1 MVEKTEEKVSIFEQ
15 LVNVNVNDHV
25 EKKNAGGT
33 ELTYLSWAWAWKEA
47 KTRCPD
53 IEYEIVRQP
62 DGLPYVYDPNTGYMV
77 FTKVQV
83 EDMVYPMW
91 LPVMDSNNRAM
102 KMEPY
107 EVTFKS
113 GKSIYVQAATMMDIN
128 KAIMR
133 CLVKNIAVATGIGL
147 YIYAGEDLPEEV
159 IEEKVE
165 KKKTQKKTQKKE
177 ESNPSEQSN
186 SEEDPEYK
194 KKKEAYQDLI
204 KFCTEHKIDVVKIC
218 EECNVTKDSG
228 VKAFEIALEH
238 ARVKAMTEGK

>member
-15 LVNVNVNDHV
+15 LVNVNINDHV
-25 EKKNAGGT
+25 EKKTAGGT
-33 ELTYLSWAWAWKEA
+33 ELSYLSWAWAWKEA

-77 FTKVQV
+77 FTRVQV
-83 EDMVYPMW
+83 EGIVYPMW

-165 KKKTQKKTQKKE
+165 KKTQKKTQKKE
-177 ESNPSEQSN
+177 ESKPSKQPNP
-186 SEEDPEYK
+186 EEDPDYAEK
-194 KKKEAYQDLI
+194 KKAYLELI
-204 KFCTEHKIDVVKIC
+204 TFCNNNELDI
-218 EECNVTKDSG
+218 N
-228 VKAFEIALEH
+228 EIAISCGLSKESTKADFDKALEY
-238 ARVKAMTEGK
+238 AEMLIMMGGEG